1 LVRPSGFSQGWAYG
15 IDVRVAVSQG
25 APGLT
30 LASDFS
36 FESLLKQLQGKA
48 STVLSSMQ
56 ARMADRL
63 ITVDCDDQAFA
74 ELFFMMFGG
83 SSGVPGS
90 PSARNPAILSDVH
103 LDISSTGHPQFGWFR
118 LSGRNE
124 LPLDGVEF
132 RYAIE
137 AEHGFFK
144 LLPTEDDGW
153 TSVAF
158 RDSDVPMFAF
168 RDRDCIFS
176 LGPKWRLS
184 IVWFLHWRLLRIRP
198 DVIFFHA
205 SALGI
210 FGEGTIFVGP
220 SGGGKSTTSMALAAR
235 GHNFLSDEVG
245 AYVPATGELLPFR
258 RPVGIKPGPR
268 ATAVQRGLPHSA
280 SEQIEREGF
289 YRVDV
294 DAIFANEP
302 AKPVPL
308 RRIVFLR
315 GFAEHPTLER
325 IKPGREEIVELQ
337 PLMSSFL
344 NASHSRRIFELT
356 RLLGTAKVYQLHPG
370 NPDET
375 AIYLEEAF
383 KCE

>member
-1 LVRPSGFSQGWAYG
+1 
-15 IDVRVAVSQG
+15 
-25 APGLT
+25 
-30 LASDFS
+30 
-36 FESLLKQLQGKA
+36 
-48 STVLSSMQ
+48 M
-56 ARMADRL
+56 
-63 ITVDCDDQAFA
+63 
-74 ELFFMMFGG
+74 
-83 SSGVPGS
+83 
-90 PSARNPAILSDVH
+90 
-103 LDISSTGHPQFGWFR
+103 
-118 LSGRNE
+118 
-124 LPLDGVEF
+124 
-132 RYAIE
+132 
-137 AEHGFFK
+137 
-144 LLPTEDDGW
+144 
-153 TSVAF
+153 AF

-184 IVWFLHWRLLRIRP
+184 IAWFLHWRLLRMRP

-245 AYVPATGELLPFR
+245 AYVPATGELIPFR

-268 ATAVQRGLPHSA
+268 ATAVAAAACPRPPTNRSSGT
-280 SEQIEREGF
+280 GF

-294 DAIFANEP
+294 DTIFANEP

-315 GFAEHPTLER
+315 GFAERPSLER
-325 IKPGREEIVELQ
+325 IKPGRAEIVELQ

-370 NPDET
+370 DPDET
-375 AIYLEEAF
+375 ALYLEEAF

>member
-1 LVRPSGFSQGWAYG
+1 VHVAISQSSSGLIPDKRLSLEAL
-15 IDVRVAVSQG
+15 
-25 APGLT
+25 LT
-30 LASDFS
+30 
-36 FESLLKQLQGKA
+36 QLQSREWA
-48 STVLSSMQ
+48 ATSSMQ
-56 ARMADRL
+56 AEMADRL
-63 ITVDCDDQAFA
+63 ITADCDDESFA
-74 ELFFMMFGG
+74 ELFFMTFGG
-83 SSGVPGS
+83 TSGAPGS
-90 PSARNPAILSDVH
+90 PAAKNPAIPSDLH
-103 LDISSTGHPQFGWFR
+103 LDISSKGHPDYGWFR
-118 LSGRNE
+118 MSGRDE
-124 LPLDGVEF
+124 LPFDGMEF
-132 RYAIE
+132 HYAIQE
-137 AEHGFFK
+137 ERGFFK
-144 LLPTEDDGW
+144 LLPTDDEGW

-158 RDSDVPMFAF
+158 RDSDVPMFAW

-176 LGPKWRLS
+176 LGPKWRHS
-184 IVWFLHWRLLRIRP
+184 IVWFLHWRLLRMRP
-198 DVIFFHA
+198 DVIFFHS

-245 AYVPATGELLPFR
+245 AYVPATGELIPFR

-268 ATAVQRGLPHSA
+268 ATAVERGLPASA
-280 SEQIEREGF
+280 NEQIEREGF

-294 DAIFANEP
+294 DTIFASEP
-302 AKPVPL
+302 ARALPL

-315 GFAEHPTLER
+315 GFADRPALER
-325 IKPGREEIVELQ
+325 IKPGREELVELQ

-356 RLLGTAKVYQLHPG
+356 RLLASAKVYQLHPG

-375 AIYLEEAF
+375 ALYLEEAF

>member
-1 LVRPSGFSQGWAYG
+1 MRFSQGRGLG
-15 IDVRVAVSQG
+15 IDVHVAVSQDPP
-25 APGLT
+25 ALS
-30 LASDFS
+30 ASLDFS
-36 FESLLKQLQGKA
+36 FEVLLKQLQETK
-48 STVLSSMQ
+48 SPVLCSMQ
-56 ARMADRL
+56 ASMAERR
-63 ITVDCDDQAFA
+63 ITVDCDDHAFG
-74 ELFFMMFGG
+74 EIFFMMFGG
-83 SSGVPGS
+83 TSGAPGS
-90 PSARNPAILSDVH
+90 PSARNPAAPSDIH
-103 LDISSTGHPQFGWFR
+103 LDISSTVHPEFGWFR
-118 LSGRNE
+118 LSGRDE
-124 LPLDGVEF
+124 LPFDGMEF
-132 RYAIE
+132 RFAIE
-137 AEHGFFK
+137 EEHGFFK
-144 LLPTEDDGW
+144 LLPTEEDGW

-176 LGPKWRLS
+176 LGPRWRLS
-184 IVWFLHWRLLRIRP
+184 IAWFLHWRLLRIRP

-220 SGGGKSTTSMALAAR
+220 SGGGKSTTAMALAAR

-245 AYVPATGELLPFR
+245 AYVPATGELIPFR

-268 ATAVQRGLPHSA
+268 ATAVQQGLPSTA
-280 SEQIEREGF
+280 NEQIEREGF

-294 DAIFANEP
+294 DTIFANEP
-302 AKPVPL
+302 AKAVPL

-315 GFAEHPTLER
+315 GFAAHPTLER
-325 IKPGREEIVELQ
+325 IKPGRKEIVELQ

-370 NPDET
+370 DPDET

>member
-1 LVRPSGFSQGWAYG
+1 
-15 IDVRVAVSQG
+15 
-25 APGLT
+25 
-30 LASDFS
+30 
-36 FESLLKQLQGKA
+36 
-48 STVLSSMQ
+48 MQ

-63 ITVDCDDQAFA
+63 ITVDCDDEAFA
-74 ELFFMMFGG
+74 EIFFMTFGG
-83 SSGVPGS
+83 SSGAPGS
-90 PSARNPAILSDVH
+90 PSARDPATASDIH
-103 LDISSTGHPQFGWFR
+103 LDICSTCDPEYGWFR
-118 LSGRNE
+118 LSGRDE
-124 LPLDGVEF
+124 LPFDGKEF
-132 RYAIE
+132 HYAIQE
-137 AEHGFFK
+137 ERGFFK
-144 LLPTEDDGW
+144 SLPTEEEGW

-158 RDSDVPMFAF
+158 RDSDVLMFAF

-184 IVWFLHWRLLRIRP
+184 IAWFLHWRLLRMRP

-245 AYVPATGELLPFR
+245 AYVPATGELIPFR

-268 ATAVQRGLPHSA
+268 ATAVQSGLPA
-280 SEQIEREGF
+280 RANEQIECEGF

-294 DAIFANEP
+294 DTIFANEP
-302 AKPVPL
+302 ARTVPL

-315 GFAEHPTLER
+315 GFADRPSLER
-325 IKPGREEIVELQ
+325 IQPGRQEIVELQ

-356 RLLGTAKVYQLHPG
+356 RLLGAAKVYQLHPG
-370 NPDET
+370 TPDET
-375 AIYLEEAF
+375 ALYLEEAF